1 MLRAKALASMI
12 VVAAGCATR
21 EYPVPA
27 LPPPEEAPALYAPA
41 VEQPYRLQVGDTLA
55 VRSYFD
61 SQLNQ
66 EVVVRPD
73 GRISLLLIGDVVA
86 ADLTTEQL
94 AERIREPYRRLVGNT
109 DLTVALVRGV
119 GMNVYVNGEIKLASL
134 QPLDGGLTLLQ
145 AIARAG
151 GTLVSANTNNV
162 LLLRNDGAGNLAVR
176 KVDLEAILRG
186 EAPDVPLRRRD
197 VVYVPKSE
205 IAQAGQ
211 FVDQYINALVPQFI
225 QVQLGWFNTRTTNTN
240 PVVELGVPAP

>member
-1 MLRAKALASMI
+1 MLRDKVLALLI

-21 EYPVPA
+21 EYPVPP
-27 LPPPEEAPALYAPA
+27 LPTREEAPALYAPA
-41 VEQPYRLQVGDTLA
+41 AEQPYRLQLGDTIA

-73 GRISLLLIGDVVA
+73 GRISLLFIGDVVA
-86 ADLTTEQL
+86 ADVTTEQL
-94 AERIREPYRRLVGNT
+94 AERIRQPYRRLVGNT

-119 GMNVYVNGEIKLASL
+119 GMNVYVSGEIKLASL
-134 QPLDGGLTLLQ
+134 LPLEGSLTLLQ
-145 AIARAG
+145 AITRAG
-151 GTLVSANTNNV
+151 GTLMSANTNNV
-162 LLLRNDGAGNLAVR
+162 LLLRNDDAGNLSVR

-205 IAQAGQ
+205 IAQVGQ
-211 FVDQYINALVPQFI
+211 FVDQYINAMVPRFI
-225 QVQLGWFNTRTTNTN
+225 QFQFGWSNIRTTNRN
-240 PVVELGVPAP
+240 AAVEIGGTGP